1 MVEAWWLIA
10 SSNLWVNVGL
20 ILSLY
25 RGLGESTII
34 AHLGVFDVFVMEN
47 AVFSNKRTVGSNL
60 IQVVIE
66 LYDACLSQ
74 ADSAPVDASPKI
86 GKPVFDARA

>member
-25 RGLGESTII
+25 RGFEEPPII
-34 AHLGVFDVFVMEN
+34 AHLGAFDVFVMEN
-47 AVFSNKRTVGSNL
+47 PVFSQQKNRRR
-60 IQVVIE
+60 E
-66 LYDACLSQ
+66 L
-74 ADSAPVDASPKI
+74 DSSCDWVL
-86 GKPVFDARA
+86 